1 MTKLIDKPKKVNVPK
16 AKVVALISEELGTEM
31 TMKSAKII
39 LDKLGLGKDLEWREN
54 SNGNLTAWR

>member
-39 LDKLGLGKDLEWREN
+39 LEKLGLGKDLEWREN